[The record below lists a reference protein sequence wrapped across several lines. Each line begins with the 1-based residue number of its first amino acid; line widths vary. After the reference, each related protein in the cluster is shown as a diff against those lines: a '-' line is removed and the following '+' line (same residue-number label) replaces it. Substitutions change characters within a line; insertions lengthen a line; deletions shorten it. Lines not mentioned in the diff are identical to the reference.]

1 MGGTTSL
8 ERIIEDVDRELESL
22 ETVFRTNG
30 AAVEGIA
37 DRNGNIRKEL
47 GEGKRWQFGR
57 CMKQR

>member
-1 MGGTTSL
+1 M
-8 ERIIEDVDRELESL
+8 EIIIGDVDRELESL
-22 ETVFRTNG
+22 ETVFCTNG

>member
-1 MGGTTSL
+1 MGGTNSL

-37 DRNGNIRKEL
+37 DRNVNRRK
-47 GEGKRWQFGR
+47 
-57 CMKQR
+57 